1 MRRLILMRHAK
12 SAWDDPYLSDFDR
25 PLNERGQRSAIA
37 LGDWLRR
44 EGHLPNHALVS
55 SAQRTGETFQGLRL
69 GLKPD
74 YRRDLYHAP
83 AAKILLVLQAQ
94 TATTILLI
102 AHNPGIG
109 DCAERLLST
118 TPDHPRFLDYPT
130 GATLIADF
138 AIDTWAALTW
148 HSGTCTDFIVP
159 RELTD

>member
-25 PLNERGQRSAIA
+25 PLNKRGQRSATA
-37 LGDWLRR
+37 LGDWLRC
-44 EGHLPNHALVS
+44 EGHLPDHALVS

-69 GLKPD
+69 DLKPD
-74 YRRDLYHAP
+74 YRRDLYLAP
-83 AAKILLVLQAQ
+83 ASKLLSVLQAQ

-109 DCAERLLST
+109 DCAERMLST

-130 GATLIADF
+130 GATLIVDF

-148 HSGTCTDFIVP
+148 HGGTCTDFIVP